1 MNKYHQIE
9 IAENNKK
16 ITQFDVAG
24 FGIATLDYICLVDA
38 VANFNNAIFIS
49 DVNFFGGGV
58 VPTALVAL
66 QRLGG
71 KSAFITLLGKDWIG
85 KEIISGLEKEKI
97 DCSGIGF
104 VDNVQSPF
112 SFVQVIKKHG
122 ERAIAFYPGS
132 SVFLEFTE
140 RGKNLISKSKILHL
154 DGLKPEE
161 NLKAAE
167 FAHEQGLKVM
177 IDTNRVL
184 EGTKRLL
191 ANADY
196 LILPQSFLYD
206 YTGSKDI
213 KDALRKINKEYK
225 PEILAT
231 TLGIK
236 GSLALINNDFLHVK
250 TFKEVERKDTTG
262 AGDVYHGAFLFGIIH
277 GWSVKDT
284 MIFSSAAAS
293 IKCMS
298 YGGRNGI
305 PSFDTTITFLK
316 EHGIG
321 TNSFKI

>member
-1 MNKYHQIE
+1 M
-9 IAENNKK
+9 ENNKK
-16 ITQFDVAG
+16 NTQFDVAG
-24 FGIATLDYICLVDA
+24 FGIATLDYICLVDE
-38 VANFNNAIFIS
+38 VANFNNSIFIS

-71 KSAFITLLGKDWIG
+71 KSAFVTSLGKDWTG
-85 KEIISGLEKEKI
+85 KEIIKGLKKEKI
-97 DCSGIGF
+97 DCSGVDF
-104 VDNVQSPF
+104 VDNIHSPF
-112 SFVQVIKKHG
+112 SFVQVTRSLG

-132 SVFLEFTE
+132 SSLLKFTE
-140 RGKNLISKSKILHL
+140 RAKYLISKSKILHL

-167 FAHEQGLKVM
+167 FARKHGLKVM
-177 IDTNRVL
+177 IDTNKVM

-206 YTGSKDI
+206 YTGLKDI
-213 KDALRKINKEYK
+213 KDALLRIKKEYD
-225 PEILAT
+225 PEILVVT
-231 TLGIK
+231 IGIE
-236 GSLALINNDFLHVK
+236 GSLALVNNGFLYVK
-250 TFKEVERKDTTG
+250 TFKEIERKDTTG

-277 GWSVKDT
+277 GWSVKDI
-284 MIFSSAAAS
+284 MVFSSAASS

-305 PSFDTTITFLK
+305 PNFDATMRFLK
-316 EHGIG
+316 EHDIDIK
-321 TNSFKI
+321 NFRI